1 MHTFEQKTQ
10 KIQQVQHIQQEQTP
24 RKSSAQPK
32 TKSRTHLTF
41 PWFKR
46 QVPVL
51 LQMNEVECGL
61 ACLAMIFSYH
71 GRKTSV
77 SELRTMYGVSRDGLS
92 ALSLVKAA
100 RSTGMIARAIS
111 LQQNDFKNVTL
122 PAIIHWQFNHFMV
135 VERWTPTK
143 VTVIDPAIGRRH
155 LTAEE
160 FSSGFTGIVMSAT
173 PSVQR
178 SRSKHMPANH
188 SVRHQERYYKCC

>member
-1 MHTFEQKTQ
+1 
-10 KIQQVQHIQQEQTP
+10 
-24 RKSSAQPK
+24 
-32 TKSRTHLTF
+32 
-41 PWFKR
+41 
-46 QVPVL
+46 
-51 LQMNEVECGL
+51 MNEVECGL

-122 PAIIHWQFNHFMV
+122 PAIIHWQFNHFLV

-143 VTVIDPAIGRRH
+143 VSVIDPAIGRRS

-160 FSSGFTGIVMSAT
+160 FSSGFTGIVMMFEPGLTFERRPKRPTLTLQTICPAIT
-173 PSVQR
+173 PSGTR
-178 SRSKHMPANH
+178 SVTT
-188 SVRHQERYYKCC
+188 SVVSLAGLSGAGTASPLSDQDDHGSDYPL